1 MQLLLYV
8 LDVYFEIFTELWW
21 LLAIA
26 LIISILR
33 LPRVKGAF
41 GELLV
46 NGTARIFLPKIT
58 YRAFHNVTLPTEDG
72 TTQIDHIY
80 VSKFGLFVVETKH
93 MQGWIFGSEKQS
105 QWTQTIYRKS
115 FKFQNPLRQNYKH
128 TKTLEAAL
136 NIPKEAIHSVI
147 VFTGNSTFKTE
158 MPENVTKGIGFVKY
172 IKSLDD
178 VVLSEEQV
186 TEVCNKIK
194 QGRLEPNRK
203 THKEHVK
210 NLQESAREKAQ
221 NPWCPKC
228 GKTMVLRKATRGAS
242 AGNQFWGCSGYPG
255 CRSVLK
261 SN

>member
-1 MQLLLYV
+1 MSV
-8 LDVYFEIFTELWW
+8 LTVYFDIFLQLWW

-41 GELLV
+41 GEFLVKWAAKRLL
-46 NGTARIFLPKIT
+46 PEET
-58 YRAFHNVTLPTEDG
+58 YRPFHNVTLPTEDG

-93 MQGWIFGSEKQS
+93 MQGWIFGSEKQA
-105 QWTQTIYRKS
+105 QWTQSIFRKS

-136 NIPKEAIHSVI
+136 GISKEAIHSVI
-147 VFTGNSTFKTE
+147 VFTGNSTLKTE

-172 IKSLDD
+172 IKSFDEVL
-178 VVLSEEQV
+178 LSEEQV
-186 TEVCNKIK
+186 SEVCSKIEE
-194 QGRLEPNRK
+194 GRLQPNRK

-210 NLQESAREKAQ
+210 NLQEAAREKAQ

-228 GKTMVLRKATRGAS
+228 GKTMVLRKATKGAN
-242 AGNQFWGCSGYPG
+242 AGNQFWGCSGYPA
-255 CRSVLK
+255 CRAVLK
-261 SN
+261 GE